1 MTASDSRH
9 RKTRIS
15 TRPFR
20 RTAHP
25 IRQMMAWL
33 LVLLLASPSLL
44 ANRIHS
50 YWRDDGVR
58 VLTNRVPVRP
68 ERPGPRIPA
77 GSESGLYRSTVRE
90 ISRRYGVDTDL
101 VNAVIRVESNFRPEA
116 VSPKGCLGLMQ
127 LHPDTARRFGV
138 RDAFDPVQNIEGGVR
153 YLEFLLDYFQGDL
166 ELALAGYNAGENAVI
181 RYGGV
186 PPYPETIDYVNKVT
200 SLYGFASARVPRDR
214 IRRVVQPGGRILL
227 TNIPSSHSF

>member
-1 MTASDSRH
+1 
-9 RKTRIS
+9 
-15 TRPFR
+15 
-20 RTAHP
+20 
-25 IRQMMAWL
+25 MMVLL
-33 LVLLLASPSLL
+33 LVLLVASPSLL

-50 YWRDDGVR
+50 YWREDGVR
-58 VLTNRVPVRP
+58 VLTNLVPPRP
-68 ERPGPRIPA
+68 ERHGLRFRPGHGP
-77 GSESGLYRSTVRE
+77 GLYQSTVQE
-90 ISRRYGVDTDL
+90 ISLRYGVDMDL

-138 RDAFDPVQNIEGGVR
+138 HDVFDPVQNIEGGVR

-186 PPYPETIDYVNKVT
+186 PPYPETIDYVEKVRR
-200 SLYGFASARVPRDR
+200 LYGFASARAPGDR
-214 IRRVVQPGGRILL
+214 ILRVVQPSGRVLL
-227 TNIPSSHSF
+227 TNLPQSNPY

>member
-1 MTASDSRH
+1 MAATGTTH
-9 RKTRIS
+9 RIIPIS
-15 TRPFR
+15 TRPSR
-20 RTAHP
+20 RPEHP
-25 IRQMMAWL
+25 IRQMIVIF
-33 LVLLLASPSLL
+33 LVLLTASPSLL

-50 YWRDDGVR
+50 YWREDGVR
-58 VLTNRVPVRP
+58 VLTNLAPPRP
-68 ERPGPRIPA
+68 ERHILQSRPGHGPGP
-77 GSESGLYRSTVRE
+77 YQSTVQE
-90 ISRRYGVDTDL
+90 VSLRYGVDMDL

-138 RDAFDPVQNIEGGVR
+138 RNVFDPVQNIEGGVR

-186 PPYPETIDYVNKVT
+186 PPYPETIDYVKKVRR
-200 SLYGFASARVPRDR
+200 LYEFASAQVPGDR
-214 IRRVVQPGGRILL
+214 ILRVVQPSGRVLL
-227 TNIPSSHSF
+227 TNIPQSNPY

>member
-1 MTASDSRH
+1 M
-9 RKTRIS
+9 IV
-15 TRPFR
+15 
-20 RTAHP
+20 
-25 IRQMMAWL
+25 WL
-33 LVLLLASPSLL
+33 LVLLVLLVASPSLL

-58 VLTNRVPVRP
+58 VLTNMFPARP
-68 ERPGPRIPA
+68 DRNSLPIPA
-77 GSESGLYRSTVRE
+77 GKGPGFFKTTVQE
-90 ISRRYGVDTDL
+90 ISRRYGVDMDL
-101 VNAVIRVESNFRPEA
+101 VNAVIHVESNFRPEA

-153 YLEFLLDYFQGDL
+153 YLEFLLDFFKGDL
-166 ELALAGYNAGENAVI
+166 KLALAGYNAGENAVV

-200 SLYGFASARVPRDR
+200 SLYGFASARVPQDR
-214 IRRVVQPGGRILL
+214 IRRVQQPGGRILL
-227 TNIPSSHSF
+227 TNIPQSNSY

>member
-1 MTASDSRH
+1 M
-9 RKTRIS
+9 I
-15 TRPFR
+15 
-20 RTAHP
+20 
-25 IRQMMAWL
+25 AWL
-33 LVLLLASPSLL
+33 LVLLVASPSLL

-50 YWRDDGVR
+50 YWSEDGVR
-58 VLTNRVPVRP
+58 VLTNLVPPRP
-68 ERPGPRIPA
+68 APDLLWTQPGQEA
-77 GSESGLYRSTVRE
+77 GLYRSAVQE
-90 ISRRYGVDTDL
+90 VSRRYGVDMDL

-138 RDAFDPVQNIEGGVR
+138 RDVFDPVQNIEGGVR

-186 PPYPETIDYVNKVT
+186 PPYPETIDYVNKVRR
-200 SLYGFASARVPRDR
+200 LYGFASARAPRDR
-214 IRRVVQPGGRILL
+214 ILRVEQPGGRILL
-227 TNIPSSHSF
+227 TNIPQSTPY

>member
-1 MTASDSRH
+1 M
-9 RKTRIS
+9 IV
-15 TRPFR
+15 
-20 RTAHP
+20 
-25 IRQMMAWL
+25 WL
-33 LVLLLASPSLL
+33 LVLLVASPSLL

-50 YWRDDGVR
+50 YWREDGVR
-58 VLTNRVPVRP
+58 VLTNRVPARP
-68 ERPGPRIPA
+68 DRDSLPIPA
-77 GSESGLYRSTVRE
+77 GKGAGSFRSTVLE
-90 ISRRYGVDTDL
+90 ISRRYGVDMDL

-166 ELALAGYNAGENAVI
+166 ELALAGYNAGENAVV

-186 PPYPETIDYVNKVT
+186 PPYPETIDYVNKVRR
-200 SLYGFASARVPRDR
+200 LYGFASSQVPQDR
-214 IRRVVQPGGRILL
+214 IRRVLQPGGRILL
-227 TNIPSSHSF
+227 TNISPW

>member
-1 MTASDSRH
+1 MAATGTTH
-9 RKTRIS
+9 RFIPIS
-15 TRPFR
+15 TRPYR
-20 RTAHP
+20 RLEHP
-25 IRQMMAWL
+25 IRQMIVLL
-33 LVLLLASPSLL
+33 LVLLTASPSLL

-58 VLTNRVPVRP
+58 VLTNLAPPRP
-68 ERPGPRIPA
+68 ERHSLQSRPGHGPGP
-77 GSESGLYRSTVRE
+77 YQSTVQE
-90 ISRRYGVDTDL
+90 VSLRYGVDMDL

-138 RDAFDPVQNIEGGVR
+138 RNAFDPVQNIEGGVR

-186 PPYPETIDYVNKVT
+186 PPYPETIDYVKKVRR
-200 SLYGFASARVPRDR
+200 LYGFASARVPGDR
-214 IRRVVQPGGRILL
+214 ILRVVQPGGRVLL
-227 TNIPSSHSF
+227 TNLPQSNPY

>member
-1 MTASDSRH
+1 M
-9 RKTRIS
+9 I
-15 TRPFR
+15 
-20 RTAHP
+20 
-25 IRQMMAWL
+25 AWL
-33 LVLLLASPSLL
+33 LVLLVASPSLL

-50 YWRDDGVR
+50 YWSEDGVR
-58 VLTNRVPVRP
+58 VLTNLVPPRP
-68 ERPGPRIPA
+68 APDRLRTQPGREA
-77 GSESGLYRSTVRE
+77 GHYRSAVQE
-90 ISRRYGVDTDL
+90 ISRRYGVDMDL

-138 RDAFDPVQNIEGGVR
+138 RDVFDPVQNIEGGVR

-186 PPYPETIDYVNKVT
+186 PPYPETIDYVNKVRR
-200 SLYGFASARVPRDR
+200 LYGFASARVPGDR
-214 IRRVVQPGGRILL
+214 ILRVVQPSGRVLQ
-227 TNIPSSHSF
+227 

>member
-1 MTASDSRH
+1 MSAFPRASQTIRMA
-9 RKTRIS
+9 I
-15 TRPFR
+15 RPFR
-20 RTAHP
+20 WAEHP
-25 IRQMMAWL
+25 ILQMMAWL

-50 YWRDDGVR
+50 YWSEDGVR
-58 VLTNRVPVRP
+58 VLTNLVPSRP
-68 ERPGPRIPA
+68 DPAGLRIPA
-77 GSESGLYRSTVRE
+77 GEGAGFYRSTVQE
-90 ISRRYGVDTDL
+90 ISRRYGVDMDL
-101 VNAVIRVESNFRPEA
+101 VNAVIRVESNFRPQA

-200 SLYGFASARVPRDR
+200 SLYGFATARVPEDR
-214 IRRVVQPGGRILL
+214 IRRVERPGGRILL
-227 TNIPSSHSF
+227 TNIPLSTSF